1 VSGLSL
7 VEYVRERRRADCV
20 VCKLPD
26 EIRQQI
32 STAADK
38 KIKRAVVIAWLQEEQ
53 SVRISEDELTVHAN
67 ARHDRG

>member
-1 VSGLSL
+1 MSGLSL

-20 VCKLPD
+20 VCRLTEEVRK
-26 EIRQQI
+26 QI
-32 STAADK
+32 TTAADK

-53 SVRISEDELTVHAN
+53 GVTISEDDLTVHAN